1 METDIYERIVY
12 LRSRGIRAVLAT
24 IIARNGA
31 TPRKPAAKMLIDE
44 AGGLIGTIGGGSV
57 ESRVI
62 EEAPEIIRSG
72 NPKIL
77 GFNLSGKSPEENALV
92 CGGIMEVY
100 LEPIIPETILYIFG
114 AGHVGKALAE
124 IARFAGFNVAVVDD
138 REDYANIRRI
148 PQAHAFYVG
157 EWEKVL
163 SRIKVTDNSYIF
175 ISTREHH
182 LDELC
187 LRFALQSS
195 AKYIGMLGS
204 RKKIRLLKEYV
215 EKQGIAPA
223 EFQRV
228 SVPVGFDIGAET
240 PEEIAISIAAELV
253 AARKNRDFVSIK
265 NAVHEAA
272 RDYPTQPSS

>member
-1 METDIYERIVY
+1 MAIDIYERIVS

-57 ESRVI
+57 ESKVI
-62 EEAPEIIRSG
+62 EEAQEIIRSG

-77 GFNLSGKSPEENALV
+77 SFNLSGKSPEENALV

-124 IARFAGFNVAVVDD
+124 IARFAGFNVAVIDD

-148 PQAHAFYVG
+148 PQAHAFYVD
-157 EWEKVL
+157 EWERVL
-163 SRIKVTDNSYIF
+163 SRIEVTDNSYIF

-187 LRFALQSS
+187 LCFALQSS

>member
-1 METDIYERIVY
+1 MDIYERIVS

-44 AGGLIGTIGGGSV
+44 TGGLVGTIGGGSV

-77 GFNLSGKSPEENALV
+77 SFNLSGKSPEENALV

-124 IARFAGFNVAVVDD
+124 IARFAGFTVAVVDD
-138 REDYANIRRI
+138 REDHANIRRI
-148 PQAHAFYVG
+148 PQAHAFYVD

-163 SRIKVTDNSYIF
+163 SRIKITDNSYIF

-204 RKKIRLLKEYV
+204 RKKIRLLEEYI

-240 PEEIAISIAAELV
+240 PEEIAVSIAAELV

-265 NAVHEAA
+265 NAVHDAA
-272 RDYPTQPSS
+272 RVYSTQPSS

>member
-1 METDIYERIVY
+1 MAEDIYENIVS

-44 AGGLIGTIGGGSV
+44 TGGQIGTIGGGSA
-57 ESRVI
+57 EAQVI
-62 EEAPEIIRSG
+62 GEVPEVIRSG

-77 GFNLSGKSPEENALV
+77 RFDLSGKSPEENALF

-100 LEPIIPETILYIFG
+100 LEPIIPEATLYIFG
-114 AGHVGKALAE
+114 AGHVGKALSVF
-124 IARFAGFNVAVVDD
+124 ARSVGFTIAVVDD
-138 REDYANIRRI
+138 RDDYANIERF
-148 PQAHAFYVG
+148 PQANIFYVDK
-157 EWEKVL
+157 WEKVL
-163 SRIKVTDNSYIF
+163 ERIEVNDNSYLF

-182 LDELC
+182 FDELC
-187 LRFALQSS
+187 LGFALKSS

-204 RKKIRLLKEYV
+204 QKKIGLLKMFLG
-215 EKQGIAPA
+215 KQGIDSA

-253 AARKNRDFVSIK
+253 AARKNRNIVLLK
-265 NAVHEAA
+265 NAVHNAGMH
-272 RDYPTQPSS
+272 YLNQPSS